1 MPARGFDVLDEVRTG
16 ADGAGTT
23 VLHDVREL
31 RAAEPEVDGDADG
44 ANLAERGRNL
54 GPGKRVERHVRHSI
68 TTLDADCGE
77 NTCSTVGALVVISIR
92 NDLFAADQSRLI
104 RVRGRVN
111 GEYVWHFSVMLFGTE
126 GGMVDVLL
134 VEDDATIAD
143 LYALKL
149 RLDGYAVAVAGDSAS
164 ADQRF
169 WQDRPHVVCLDE
181 WLPGGTGTALAQRF
195 AAAGAQCVL
204 FTNDQGCYEKPPP
217 GVRRSLLKA
226 RTNPSQLSAAISE
239 LVGQAPAPA

>member
-1 MPARGFDVLDEVRTG
+1 
-16 ADGAGTT
+16 
-23 VLHDVREL
+23 
-31 RAAEPEVDGDADG
+31 
-44 ANLAERGRNL
+44 
-54 GPGKRVERHVRHSI
+54 
-68 TTLDADCGE
+68 
-77 NTCSTVGALVVISIR
+77 
-92 NDLFAADQSRLI
+92 
-104 RVRGRVN
+104 VN
-111 GEYVWHFSVMLFGTE
+111 GEYVWHFTVMLFGTE

-149 RLDGYAVAVAGDSAS
+149 RLDGYAVAVAGDSVS

-195 AAAGAQCVL
+195 AAAGAQCLL
-204 FTNDQGCYEKPPP
+204 FTNDQSCYEKPPP

-226 RTNPSQLSAAISE
+226 KTNPSQLSAAISE
-239 LVGQAPAPA
+239 LVGQAPASA

>member
-1 MPARGFDVLDEVRTG
+1 M
-16 ADGAGTT
+16 
-23 VLHDVREL
+23 
-31 RAAEPEVDGDADG
+31 
-44 ANLAERGRNL
+44 
-54 GPGKRVERHVRHSI
+54 
-68 TTLDADCGE
+68 
-77 NTCSTVGALVVISIR
+77 
-92 NDLFAADQSRLI
+92 
-104 RVRGRVN
+104 RGRVN

-195 AAAGAQCVL
+195 SAAGAQCVL

>member
-111 GEYVWHFSVMLFGTE
+111 GNYVGHFSVMLFGTE

-149 RLDGYAVAVAGDSAS
+149 RLDGYAVAVAGDSVS
-164 ADQRF
+164 ADRRF

-195 AAAGAQCVL
+195 AAAGAHCVL

-226 RTNPSQLSAAISE
+226 RTNPAQLSAAISE
-239 LVGQAPAPA
+239 LVGQAPASA